1 MVGFFPRAWRPV
13 VKCCLSPNN
22 FILSCGADLRS
33 RLQAAARASQRL
45 IDRVFRVAVSLP
57 SFLGTNFVPWH
68 SPHLTGHSK
77 TPLGSRRAGPHPGEG
92 EGGGRLWSSEEPS
105 SDSFLGG
112 GAGGDGSGVRQMRL
126 CILVAPD
133 FCC

>member
-1 MVGFFPRAWRPV
+1 MGFPREEGTGGVAWRPV

-33 RLQAAARASQRL
+33 RLQEAARARQRL

-57 SFLGTNFVPWH
+57 SSLGTNFVPWH

-77 TPLGSRRAGPHPGEG
+77 TPLGSRPRRAGPHPGEG
-92 EGGGRLWSSEEPS
+92 EGWGRP
-105 SDSFLGG
+105 
-112 GAGGDGSGVRQMRL
+112 GALRR
-126 CILVAPD
+126 A
-133 FCC
+133 FFR